1 VLDEN
6 TPGKRLAV
14 TADVMAIVFLMLF
27 FVLLMRSPRYAFASL
42 AIAIVLL
49 YRGKVKSAT
58 TRARRR
64 VEEEVYSSEI

>member
-1 VLDEN
+1 MGV
-6 TPGKRLAV
+6 
-14 TADVMAIVFLMLF
+14 VFLLLF
-27 FVLLMRSPRYAFASL
+27 FVLLMRHPRYAFASL

-64 VEEEVYSSEI
+64 VEEEIYSSEI

>member
-1 VLDEN
+1 M
-6 TPGKRLAV
+6 GF
-14 TADVMAIVFLMLF
+14 VFLLLF
-27 FVLLMRSPRYAFASL
+27 FVLLMRHPRYAFVSM

-64 VEEEVYSSEI
+64 VEDEVYSSDV